1 MADVITKQQLDQI
14 EKTLDKLFGK
24 LDIDIEFTRHFL
36 DRVNDARN
44 GKQITPDELIKV
56 YDSLYDKHGVKLSKT
71 DDEIEELVKSAST
84 DINIPLNIDY
94 NFRKKKVE
102 LTAKTIMRKKNF
114 QSSNKVLKVEDVAIK
129 SFSTY
134 LKEEVLDEALITF
147 NKKAYPKFGQVVIL
161 AGGAGSGKGFIQSK
175 LLGVEGRVI
184 NVDDV
189 KTWVLKST
197 ALANKIKQ
205 ETGFDL
211 KTASL
216 KNPEDVSK
224 LHDIISGLQIAD
236 KVDQALFNSIATSDP
251 ERKPNI
257 IFDVTLKDL
266 NKLDKI
272 ARNVIPLG
280 YDKKNIHIVWI
291 VNHFEK
297 AKEQNLARSRSVSD
311 AIMVSTHKGAAMT
324 MHDLITSNGVN
335 VRDYMDGDIWVA
347 FNLAGVDAKLA
358 KSEFGGSFIEKGAN
372 YIKVKETGKA
382 PNIDAAVSKKIG
394 SYVPDTGAWKK

>member
-1 MADVITKQQLDQI
+1 MAEQITKQQLDQI

-56 YDSLYDKHGVKLSKT
+56 YDSLYAKHGVTLSKT
-71 DDEIEELVKSAST
+71 DDEIEELVKSIST

-94 NFRKKKVE
+94 NFRTKKVE

-114 QSSNKVLKVEDVAIK
+114 QSSNKVLKVEDVVIK
-129 SFSTY
+129 SFSDY
-134 LKEEVLDEALITF
+134 LKENTLDEALITF

-175 LLGVEGRVI
+175 LLGVEGRVV

-197 ALANKIKQ
+197 ALAAKIKQ

-216 KNPEDVSK
+216 KNPDDVSK
-224 LHDIISGLQIAD
+224 LHDIVSGLKIAD
-236 KVDQALFNSIATSDP
+236 KLDQALFTSIATSDP
-251 ERKPNI
+251 DRKPNI

-266 NKLDKI
+266 DKLDKI
-272 ARNVIPLG
+272 ARNVLPLG

-335 VRDYMDGDIWVA
+335 VQNYMDGDIWIA
-347 FNLAGVDAKLA
+347 FNLAGVDASLA
-358 KSEFGGSFIEKGAN
+358 KSEFGGAFIEKGAN

-382 PNIDAAVSKKIG
+382 PSIDDAVSKKIA
-394 SYVPDTGAWKK
+394 SYVPNTGAWKK